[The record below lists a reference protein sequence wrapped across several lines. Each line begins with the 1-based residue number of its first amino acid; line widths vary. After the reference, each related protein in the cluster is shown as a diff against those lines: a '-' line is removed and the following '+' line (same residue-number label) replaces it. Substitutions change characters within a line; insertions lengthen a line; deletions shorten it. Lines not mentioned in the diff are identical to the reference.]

1 MERKQEEPSA
11 WLILLQALRDAKPE
25 KTDFIFESPAVN
37 TEQAKTEE
45 YGEVKIS

>member
-11 WLILLQALRDAKPE
+11 WLILLQALRDA